1 MFRLIT
7 SVFKSGLLYVAP
19 ASLILS
25 VLLGFYPGAVQAQVQ
40 VIDDTGRRVV
50 LAQPAQRIISLAPH
64 VTEVLFSAGAGA
76 QVVGVVSYSD
86 YPPQAANLPLV
97 GSYDRFDLE
106 QILAL
111 KPDLIIGWRSGN
123 PQAALLQLQQLNIPV
138 YLSEPRSFADIASNL
153 ERFGVLA
160 GTSEVATL
168 RARQFVDELE
178 ALQSR
183 YQNSLEVSV
192 FYQVWK
198 EPLMT
203 FNGDHLFNR
212 VLQLCGGRN
221 LFVDL
226 PRLASSVD
234 IEAVLKADPE
244 VIIVGEINRAWIE
257 DWRRWAT
264 LRAVKTERLYA
275 LNQDV
280 LVRPTI
286 RILDGVRQ
294 VCAVLQPQR

>member
-1 MFRLIT
+1 M
-7 SVFKSGLLYVAP
+7 
-19 ASLILS
+19 LS
-25 VLLGFYPGAVQAQVQ
+25 GFYSSAVQAQVQ
-40 VIDDTGRRVV
+40 VIDDTGRRIL

-76 QVVGVVSYSD
+76 KVVGVVSYSD
-86 YPPQAANLPLV
+86 YPPEAANLPLV
-97 GSYDRFDLE
+97 GSYDRLDLE

-111 KPDLIIGWRSGN
+111 KPDLIIGWKSGN
-123 PQAALLQLQQLNIPV
+123 PQAALLQLQQLNIPI

-153 ERFGVLA
+153 ERFGTLA
-160 GTSEVATL
+160 GTTEAATQQ
-168 RARQFVDELE
+168 AQQFVDDLA
-178 ALQSR
+178 ALRSR
-183 YQNSLEVSV
+183 YQNSPEVSV

-244 VIIVGEINRAWIE
+244 VIIVGESNRAWIE
-257 DWRRWAT
+257 DWRRWVT
-264 LRAVKTERLYA
+264 LRSVRTDRLYA

-286 RILDGVRQ
+286 RILEGVRQ